1 MTEPAADPP
10 TSAQEDAAA
19 AIEAALRELG
29 LGWESP
35 QPGSYLVK
43 LEGQHKLATM
53 TWLIAGRHSLHVEAF
68 FCRQPDEDHARFY
81 RFLLERSGR
90 MFGVHFA
97 LDPAGDV
104 YLVGRLPLASVSTA
118 EVDRI
123 LGCVLTY
130 SDENFDPALA
140 IGFASSIRKEWAW
153 RVKRGE
159 SLANLRAFARLAD
172 PEHDWAAGTN
182 RLDQAGDGLRG
193 LADRFASLVA
203 ARPDR
208 LGHAVAQVL
217 LQQPQRD
224 RLQGPGHRRDLG
236 EHIDAVDVLFH
247 HALQAAHLALDPPQ
261 AFEVGVLVLRITAHA
276 ARIRGRADIPQGA
289 MNVLRILSGGLQR
302 TLRFARCTGAELGPS
317 D

>member
-1 MTEPAADPP
+1 MTEPAMGSSPP
-10 TSAQEDAAA
+10 SAQEEAAA
-19 AIEAALRELG
+19 AIEAALRELD

-35 QPGSYLVK
+35 QPGSFLVK

-81 RFLLERSGR
+81 RFLLERNGR
-90 MFGVHFA
+90 MYGVHFA

-104 YLVGRLPLASVSTA
+104 YLVGRLPLSSVSTA

-159 SLANLRAFARLAD
+159 PLDNLRAF
-172 PEHDWAAGTN
+172 EH
-182 RLDQAGDGLRG
+182 
-193 LADRFASLVA
+193 LV
-203 ARPDR
+203 
-208 LGHAVAQVL
+208 
-217 LQQPQRD
+217 
-224 RLQGPGHRRDLG
+224 
-236 EHIDAVDVLFH
+236 
-247 HALQAAHLALDPPQ
+247 
-261 AFEVGVLVLRITAHA
+261 
-276 ARIRGRADIPQGA
+276 
-289 MNVLRILSGGLQR
+289 N
-302 TLRFARCTGAELGPS
+302 PS
-317 D
+317 